1 VLKDISLHVA
11 AGECVAILGATGGV
25 AVLSRY
31 VRSQM
36 LEIIGQDYVRTAQ
49 AKGLPSETV
58 YYKHAL
64 RNALLPFVTMFGLI
78 LPGLIG
84 GSVIIESIFSWPG
97 MGRMAY
103 EAILGR
109 DYPVILTINFITA
122 VLVLVGTLISDLL
135 YMVVD
140 PRIKL

>member
-1 VLKDISLHVA
+1 
-11 AGECVAILGATGGV
+11 
-25 AVLSRY
+25 
-31 VRSQM
+31 M
-36 LEIIGQDYVRTAQ
+36 
-49 AKGLPSETV
+49 
-58 YYKHAL
+58 
-64 RNALLPFVTMFGLI
+64 I

-109 DYPVILTINFITA
+109 DYPVILTVNFITA
-122 VLVLVGTLISDLL
+122 VLVLVGTLVSDLL